1 VKSRKWGGFSH
12 KRDAESGREPRRR
25 GQKGKGRRVSLQER
39 RRAERQR
46 AVKGTG
52 QREREI

>member
-1 VKSRKWGGFSH
+1 VKHREQVKSRKWGGFSH

-39 RRAERQR
+39 QGERRDR
-46 AVKGTG
+46 G
-52 QREREI
+52 Q